1 MTKEETE
8 YVYRSVKSGTQVK
21 PVHIDKILDK
31 IVDVSVNPYQEA
43 LTQELDSNLHEE
55 PSLEMKRCD
64 LTWSILSTEIDYTTN
79 KDDSPYSEMN
89 TSNLYNKLQ
98 EDEQLIT
105 ESSLDQWD
113 ERFEEVTCSLHYSH
127 KFDDTND
134 VSTTYLGSCL
144 GKEEPRTFPV
154 DNHIP
159 FDGRGVSK
167 AYLSNGTP
175 MKMFFYSGASRSY
188 LSKRFYDTNP
198 MLHDMP
204 KYVTTC
210 TGIRIG
216 NGSIVP
222 ALFVIPILFMA
233 CGHTFEIFT
242 IVAEIDDDMDLVFGF
257 KNMVETEGLL
267 NMRTGEF
274 DFIGRSIPI
283 FPQNDLDVRPGEK
296 AYVKIRAPFCDKL
309 SGMICAKF
317 FSRDVVN
324 TLRIKIQDNQGI
336 VQFVNHQDEIVYLRK
351 EKAVGI
357 LDLRSVGYFKVG
369 YQKMVNL
376 AESNKVFK
384 MYHYQQVKC
393 GSETEADQYMRVTGR
408 YKTKGSMSQIDEE
421 ERVERHR
428 KYDPYPWLT
437 KDDPR
442 RSQSDEEILYE
453 KIDLSDS
460 ALSRKEK
467 SRLMK
472 MLIKYRNA
480 FSLRDEI
487 GECPNLKAD
496 IKVIDESPF
505 FVRPFPISEKDKPF
519 MDEQMERLVSL
530 GILSKNS
537 TSHTSPVMLIT
548 RKMTK
553 DKRPVVD
560 FRLLNTR
567 ILRRNTSIPLMSDVL
582 SILGN
587 SECEVV
593 SCVDI
598 KDAYHS
604 LRLTE
609 KSKEY
614 CGILP
619 YFGSPIYRYEVLPMG
634 IACAPQIWM
643 DYITLILSELED
655 KKKYIAI
662 MDDLLI
668 HSTKMAHWKL
678 LEQLLRS
685 MCKNGLRLSP
695 KKCQLFKTK
704 LTYMGNEFS
713 INKRTMTITPL
724 RSRTEAINKIPV
736 PRTPKQCKSFCGVV
750 NYLSLFCPDLQKLL
764 KPIVDLTR
772 KDRPFMWGEAQE
784 KAFTEVKLR

>member
-8 YVYRSVKSGTQVK
+8 YVYRSVKNGTQVK
-21 PVHIDKILDK
+21 PVHIDKMVDK

-43 LTQELDSNLHEE
+43 FTQELDSHLHEE

-64 LTWSILSTEIDYTTN
+64 LTWSILSTEIDYTTD
-79 KDDSPYSEMN
+79 KDNSPYSEMS

-105 ESSLDQWD
+105 ESSSDQWD

-134 VSTTYLGSCL
+134 VSTTYLGSYL
-144 GKEEPRTFPV
+144 GKDEPRTFPV

-159 FDGRGVSK
+159 FDGRGMSK

-175 MKMFFYSGASRSY
+175 MKIFFDSGASRSY

-267 NMRTGEF
+267 NTRTGEF

-296 AYVKIRAPFCDKL
+296 AYVKIKAPFCDKL

-317 FSRDVVN
+317 FSRNVVN

-336 VQFVNHQDEIVYLRK
+336 VQFVNHQDGIVHLRK

-376 AESNKVFK
+376 AESSKVFK

-393 GSETEADQYMRVTGR
+393 GTETEVDQYMRVTGKC
-408 YKTKGSMSQIDEE
+408 KTKGSMSQINEE
-421 ERVERHR
+421 ENVERYK

-437 KDDPR
+437 IDDPR

-472 MLIKYRNA
+472 MLIKYRDA

-519 MDEQMERLVSL
+519 MDEQIERLVSL

-643 DYITLILSELED
+643 DYITLILSELQD

-662 MDDLLI
+662 MDDL
-668 HSTKMAHWKL
+668 
-678 LEQLLRS
+678 
-685 MCKNGLRLSP
+685 
-695 KKCQLFKTK
+695 
-704 LTYMGNEFS
+704 
-713 INKRTMTITPL
+713 
-724 RSRTEAINKIPV
+724 
-736 PRTPKQCKSFCGVV
+736 
-750 NYLSLFCPDLQKLL
+750 
-764 KPIVDLTR
+764 
-772 KDRPFMWGEAQE
+772 
-784 KAFTEVKLR
+784 